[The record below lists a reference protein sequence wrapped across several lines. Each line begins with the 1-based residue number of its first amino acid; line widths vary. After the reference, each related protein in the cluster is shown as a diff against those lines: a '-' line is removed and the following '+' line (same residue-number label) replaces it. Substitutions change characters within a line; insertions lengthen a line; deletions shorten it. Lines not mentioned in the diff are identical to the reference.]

1 MLNFKEYEDFT
12 ITTAIYSAINL
23 AELSYLTLGLTDES
37 GEVAG
42 KVKRILR
49 GDYNEYFTPGEE
61 LKLPDEVK
69 EMIAKELG
77 DVCWYLAR
85 LATFLGYSYEDIHSM
100 NIKKLTARKEKQT
113 LIGSGDNR

>member
-12 ITTAIYSAINL
+12 VTTAIYSAVNL
-23 AELSYLTLGLTDES
+23 AELSYLTLGLTDEA

-49 GDYNEYFTPGEE
+49 GDYNEYFTPGKEIN
-61 LKLPDEVK
+61 LPDEVK

-85 LATFLGYSYEDIHSM
+85 LSTFLGYTYEQIHAM
-100 NIKKLTARKEKQT
+100 NVEKLTVRMINQT